1 MRCPQL
7 QGHCPV
13 GAVVSGSPGGDSRP
27 GFSQLRSDLVSRME
41 QADAVAEPHLGF
53 LAGETRPRLLVTLG
67 YLGQR
72 TAPLS
77 LLVCSGDPQ
86 GKPVGTSAGRT
97 LACSR
102 CSINE
107 HGTG

>member
-1 MRCPQL
+1 
-7 QGHCPV
+7 
-13 GAVVSGSPGGDSRP
+13 
-27 GFSQLRSDLVSRME
+27 ME
-41 QADAVAEPHLGF
+41 QADAVADPHLGF
-53 LAGETRPRLLVTLG
+53 LAGEIRPRLLVTLG
-67 YLGQR
+67 YLGHLGQR

-77 LLVCSGDPQ
+77 LLVCGGDPQ
-86 GKPVGTSAGRT
+86 GKPVGTSAGRA